1 MRMNTYGPTRR
12 AFAGRFALALGGF
25 AAASALPRQA
35 AAQSMQ
41 QLPPTKPGDKRTALH
56 HEVELPASASR
67 IEGVLLDA
75 KQFATFSG
83 LAATIDPREGGA
95 FSLFGGLIVG
105 RKIEIVSGQRI
116 VQAWRP
122 THWDPGIYSV
132 AKFEFEP
139 GGSGTMVVLD
149 HTGFPAGE
157 FDHLSAGWYSHYWEP
172 LKKFLA

>member
-1 MRMNTYGPTRR
+1 MHMNSIRPTRR
-12 AFAGRFALALGGF
+12 EFAGRLALALGGC
-25 AAASALPRQA
+25 AAASALSREA

-41 QLPPTKPGDKRTALH
+41 QLPPSNPGDPRTSLH
-56 HEVELPASASR
+56 QEVVLPAPASR

-75 KQFATFSG
+75 KQFATVTG
-83 LAATIDPREGGA
+83 LATTIDPREGGA

-105 RKIEIVSGQRI
+105 RNIELVSGQRI

-122 THWDPGIYSV
+122 THWAPGIYSI
-132 AKFEFEP
+132 AKFEFKP
-139 GGSGTMVVLD
+139 DGSGTLVVLD